1 MLKQIKKDVI
11 TSMKSGD
18 KVKTSILRLVVSEC
32 DLIRARTNSVTD
44 DDVIKVI
51 EKLVKSIQETL
62 KLATKKDDLIN
73 LVSEISILESFL
85 PKKLTLKEIKE
96 KLDGESIMNSKNV
109 GMAIGV
115 AMKQLKGLSFNNAD
129 VKLVVEEIRNVA

>member
-1 MLKQIKKDVI
+1 MLQLIKDEIIKG
-11 TSMKSGD
+11 MKSGD
-18 KVKTSILRLVVSEC
+18 KVRTSILRLVVSEC
-32 DLIRARTNSVTD
+32 DLIKARTNNVTD

-51 EKLVKSIQETL
+51 EKLVKSIDETV
-62 KLATKKDDLIN
+62 KLTTNNDSLTVLN
-73 LVSEISILESFL
+73 SEKHILESFL
-85 PKKLTLKEIKE
+85 PTKLTLKEIKE